1 MKRLIIGLVMLFG
14 IIGIAAAEDKHA
26 TVKVSS
32 ENFAELRQ
40 NTPLLVVDFW
50 ATWCGPCLRL
60 APILEEVAA
69 SMKGEVV
76 IGKCDVDE
84 NRALAQSFGIRSIPT
99 LIFFKDGKKVEQH
112 SGLLSREALVAKI
125 KAHL

>member
-84 NRALAQSFGIRSIPT
+84 NRALAQKLRHPLYSYSDILQRWQEGRAT
-99 LIFFKDGKKVEQH
+99 LRTT
-112 SGLLSREALVAKI
+112 LA
-125 KAHL
+125 

>member
-1 MKRLIIGLVMLFG
+1 MKRLLIALIMFLG
-14 IIGIAAAEDKHA
+14 IIGTAVAEDKHA
-26 TVKVSS
+26 TVKVSAD
-32 ENFAELRQ
+32 NFAELRD

-60 APILEEVAA
+60 APILEDVAA
-69 SMKGEVV
+69 SMQGKVV

-99 LIFFKDGKKVEQH
+99 LIFFKNGKLVEQH
-112 SGLLSREALVAKI
+112 SGLLSKEALTAKI
-125 KAHL
+125 KAYM

>member
-1 MKRLIIGLVMLFG
+1 MKRLLISLMMLFG
-14 IIGIAAAEDKHA
+14 VIGTMVAEESHA

-69 SMKGEVV
+69 TMKGKVV

-112 SGLLSREALVAKI
+112 SGLLSREALIDKI
-125 KAHL
+125 NAHL